1 MHSQLPGC
9 YSNCSWVFLVCVS
22 HLNPSFSCPFTTVYC
37 VSISPPSRQCSG
49 AFVPWFHHTQHVSE
63 LSFSAGEQLR
73 AALKEGAMG
82 NTLSVPE
89 EGEEDNTCTVKSY
102 QAPSESPDNI
112 KNGSV
117 AFVQTHSPAM
127 NGEVDAKASVARD
140 NVAVSSPK
148 TMEQSPV
155 PDAGGQSLGSAA
167 RRARTSA
174 KSHSVFAFAWSVPG
188 RTEDPATDSSVGS
201 AKLDVSSEAPG
212 VNKAPS
218 DSAEVPAAAAR
229 EEGAHKNLA
238 QAPPAA
244 SLCDIDLAA
253 SVTPEG
259 EDAAISKPKQVTFFD
274 RIFKLEKGKERSK
287 TQIDTQE
294 ERQTS
299 DLPDGRITAKEASGL
314 QSTSNSVPQGKEIDD
329 CNRKD
334 LRQDLAGVNSLTAE
348 QPEKA
353 EVKQDNPQPVAA
365 VDNSVMSFLKTL
377 VSPSKAEAKSD
388 SEDKGSKA
396 EKGHGGQPAP
406 KTAAE
411 SQTKG
416 AKKKKAESPKLGHS
430 TFSKL
435 FRHKAAR
442 ETQQTTNTKSTEQ
455 QPVTSV
461 KSDKNVPSPQEPQ
474 AAKQNTKAPEPAAQQ
489 PAAAAEAP
497 KEVTKEKASST
508 PTPLSKLFWKKNASE
523 EAEVVSNERA
533 DAPSAAAPDS
543 DESKSPEAAEAK
555 PRREESKT
563 PRANLRKFFKL
574 SVKGDGGTTSSEEVN
589 GPSPSH
595 QTLNSTERPVAPAE
609 SEPVGQKSKESS
621 KDKKSTVELSKQ
633 KGSKQEPREQ
643 PDSREQQAAETDS
656 IQNGGEASKESSF
669 KRTEKRQSLGG
680 FFKGLGSKR
689 MSDAEVQTDPV
700 SILPAGKSK

>member
-1 MHSQLPGC
+1 
-9 YSNCSWVFLVCVS
+9 
-22 HLNPSFSCPFTTVYC
+22 
-37 VSISPPSRQCSG
+37 
-49 AFVPWFHHTQHVSE
+49 
-63 LSFSAGEQLR
+63 
-73 AALKEGAMG
+73 MG
-82 NTLSVPE
+82 NTMSIPE
-89 EGEEDNTCTVKSY
+89 EAGDDNMCTVKSY
-102 QAPSESPDNI
+102 QALSESPENI

-117 AFVQTHSPAM
+117 AFAQTCSPAT
-127 NGEVDAKASVARD
+127 NSEVDAKASVARD

-148 TMEQSPV
+148 TMEQSPA
-155 PDAGGQSLGSAA
+155 PEAGGQSLGSTA
-167 RRARTSA
+167 RRALPFA
-174 KSHSVFAFAWSVPG
+174 KSRSVFAFSWSVPG

-201 AKLDVSSEAPG
+201 VKLDVSSEAPG

-218 DSAEVPAAAAR
+218 ESAEVPAAAAR
-229 EEGAHKNLA
+229 EEGTHKNLT

-244 SLCDIDLAA
+244 SLGDIDLAA

-259 EDAAISKPKQVTFFD
+259 EDAAASKPKQVTFFD

-294 ERQTS
+294 ERQTA
-299 DLPDGRITAKEASGL
+299 DLPDGRIAAEEAAGL
-314 QSTSNSVPQGKEIDD
+314 QSASNTVPQGKDIDD
-329 CNRKD
+329 CNQKD
-334 LRQDLAGVNSLTAE
+334 LRQDSAGVNCLTAE

-353 EVKQDNPQPVAA
+353 EVKQDNVQAA
-365 VDNSVMSFLKTL
+365 AATDNSVMSFLKTL

-388 SEDKGSKA
+388 SEDKGSKV

-406 KTAAE
+406 KTSAE
-411 SQTKG
+411 SQAKG

-435 FRHKAAR
+435 FRHKAAK

-461 KSDKNVPSPQEPQ
+461 KSDKNVPSSQEPQ
-474 AAKQNTKAPEPAAQQ
+474 TTKQNTKAPEPAAQQ
-489 PAAAAEAP
+489 QAVASEAP
-497 KEVTKEKASST
+497 KDVTKEKTSST
-508 PTPLSKLFWKKNASE
+508 PMPLSKLFWKKNASE
-523 EAEVVSNERA
+523 EAEIVSNEKA
-533 DAPSAAAPDS
+533 DASLEAVAPGK
-543 DESKSPEAAEAK
+543 EEVKSPEAAEVK

-563 PRANLRKFFKL
+563 PKANLRKFFKL

-595 QTLNSTERPVAPAE
+595 QGWFDLAVFAHVSNSLAHWESFPKSRLQEFIPNSVNENSLDGRISPCQTLNSTERPVAPAE

-633 KGSKQEPREQ
+633 KGSKQETREQ

-656 IQNGGEASKESSF
+656 IQNGGDASKEPSF
-669 KRTEKRQSLGG
+669 KKTEKRQSLGG

>member
-1 MHSQLPGC
+1 
-9 YSNCSWVFLVCVS
+9 
-22 HLNPSFSCPFTTVYC
+22 
-37 VSISPPSRQCSG
+37 
-49 AFVPWFHHTQHVSE
+49 
-63 LSFSAGEQLR
+63 
-73 AALKEGAMG
+73 
-82 NTLSVPE
+82 
-89 EGEEDNTCTVKSY
+89 
-102 QAPSESPDNI
+102 
-112 KNGSV
+112 
-117 AFVQTHSPAM
+117 
-127 NGEVDAKASVARD
+127 VDAKASVARD
-140 NVAVSSPK
+140 NAAVSSPE

-167 RRARTSA
+167 RRALPSA
-174 KSHSVFAFAWSVPG
+174 KSHSVFAFSWSVPA

-229 EEGAHKNLA
+229 EEGAHKNLTR
-238 QAPPAA
+238 APPAA
-244 SLCDIDLAA
+244 SLSDIDLAA

-259 EDAAISKPKQVTFFD
+259 EEAATSKPKQVTFFD
-274 RIFKLEKGKERSK
+274 RVFKLEKGKERSK
-287 TQIDTQE
+287 AQIDTQE

-299 DLPDGRITAKEASGL
+299 DLPDGRITAKEAAGL
-314 QSTSNSVPQGKEIDD
+314 QSTSDSVPQGKAND
-329 CNRKD
+329 CNQKD
-334 LRQDLAGVNSLTAE
+334 LQQDSAGVNSLTAE

-353 EVKQDNPQPVAA
+353 EVKQGNPQPAAA

-411 SQTKG
+411 SQSKG

-435 FRHKAAR
+435 FRHKAAK

-455 QPVTSV
+455 QPVTFV
-461 KSDKNVPSPQEPQ
+461 KSDKNVPSSQEPQ
-474 AAKQNTKAPEPAAQQ
+474 TTKQNTKAPEPTAQQ
-489 PAAAAEAP
+489 QAAATEAP

-508 PTPLSKLFWKKNASE
+508 PMPLSKLFWKKNTLE
-523 EAEVVSNERA
+523 EAEIVSNEKA
-533 DAPSAAAPDS
+533 DTSLEAVAPDK
-543 DESKSPEAAEAK
+543 DESKSPEAAEVK

-563 PRANLRKFFKL
+563 PKANLRKFFKL
-574 SVKGDGGTTSSEEVN
+574 
-589 GPSPSH
+589 
-595 QTLNSTERPVAPAE
+595 TLNSTERPVAPAE

-621 KDKKSTVELSKQ
+621 KDKKSAVELSKQ
-633 KGSKQEPREQ
+633 KGSKQETREQ

-656 IQNGGEASKESSF
+656 IQNGGDASKEPSF
-669 KRTEKRQSLGG
+669 KKTEKRQSLGG